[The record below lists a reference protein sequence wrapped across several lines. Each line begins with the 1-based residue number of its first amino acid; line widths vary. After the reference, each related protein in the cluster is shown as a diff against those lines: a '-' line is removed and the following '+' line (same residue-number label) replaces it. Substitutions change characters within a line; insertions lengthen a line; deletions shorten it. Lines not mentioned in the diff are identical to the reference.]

1 MRRIITIFITVLL
14 LNVSVSAFSAEKYE
28 GDEVEAI
35 QRTLRTLGYY
45 SGFCDGIYSRDVE
58 RAVVEWQKNRGIPET
73 GVCSSYEL
81 SLLEIEE
88 KTPLEDE
95 EEILSLASYLYENAK
110 DAPRIYKTELGRKAL
125 RTQKNVNV
133 RKPFTFDKECLR
145 CAFECLITC
154 GNMQGG

>member
-1 MRRIITIFITVLL
+1 MRFFIIISVIILL
-14 LNVSVSAFSAEKYE
+14 LTFSASAFSAEKYE

-35 QRTLRTLGYY
+35 QRALRTLGYY

-58 RAVVEWQKNRGIPET
+58 RAVLEWQRDTGIPET

-81 SLLEIEE
+81 SLLQIEE
-88 KTPLEDE
+88 KTPLENE
-95 EEILSLASYLYENAK
+95 EEILSLASYLHENAK
-110 DAPRIYKTELGRKAL
+110 DAPRIYKTELGRKVL

-133 RKPFTFDKECLR
+133 KKPFTFDKECLR

-154 GNMQGG
+154 GNIRG

>member
-1 MRRIITIFITVLL
+1 MRFIIIISVTVLL

-28 GDEVEAI
+28 GDEVGEI
-35 QRTLRTLGYY
+35 QRALRTLGYY

-58 RAVVEWQKNRGIPET
+58 RAVLKWQKSRGIPET
-73 GVCSSYEL
+73 GVCTSYEL

-110 DAPRIYKTELGRKAL
+110 DTPRIYKEKLCCEVL
-125 RTQKNVNV
+125 RLQKNANAV
-133 RKPFTFDKECLR
+133 KPFTFDKECLR
-145 CAFECLITC
+145 CAFE
-154 GNMQGG
+154 GYYS

>member
-1 MRRIITIFITVLL
+1 MRRIIIIFITVLL

-28 GDEVEAI
+28 GDEVVEI
-35 QRTLRTLGYY
+35 QRALRTLGYY

-58 RAVVEWQKNRGIPET
+58 RAVLKWQKSRGIPET
-73 GVCSSYEL
+73 GVCTSYEL

-110 DAPRIYKTELGRKAL
+110 DTPRIYKEKLCFEVL
-125 RTQKNVNV
+125 RLQKNANAA
-133 RKPFTFDKECLR
+133 KPFTFDKECLR
-145 CAFECLITC
+145 CAFE
-154 GNMQGG
+154 GYYG